1 MILLRMAFSIAKFA
15 DSDTEQ
21 RQIVNMKTILTILS
35 GILFAFNLGEAQSG
49 GGVNALSLRQAV
61 DVAWRIHPALQASE
75 NNLRAAE
82 FRVDQVHGGL
92 LPQVYFNTSFTRWDW
107 VLPNKKIYLGNSL
120 NDLYA
125 EFGVQQLIY
134 SGGKQARQQD
144 LAQSGVQ
151 SEVLSSQ
158 RLRQAISFAVTKAY
172 FQLLKAQ
179 RLVTVQE
186 TAVMNLRDHLQTA
199 ESLYRI
205 GKVSQVD
212 VLKAQ
217 VQLAIAEDELAGAQN
232 NVHVQQLALNA
243 AMGRDTPQAVEV
255 VDNVEEIWAR
265 EQSTS
270 FQEEILLNELKNH
283 PEMAKAKLDIQVREQ
298 EIALAR
304 ADYYPSLYVRGG
316 YNWEDSQVL
325 PGHKNWNLGAALS
338 LPLFR
343 GGATK
348 AQVRQAEARTEAAQS
363 AEQALRQKLE
373 FGVRAGLV
381 SLEDAKRRVGSA
393 QEIVQLAEESMKV
406 TALKY
411 STGKGASLDVLDAQA
426 VLTNTRLSFTQ
437 ALTDYA
443 LVKAELYYNIGADA
457 LPFEE

>member
-1 MILLRMAFSIAKFA
+1 
-15 DSDTEQ
+15 
-21 RQIVNMKTILTILS
+21 MKTILPILAV
-35 GILFAFNLGEAQSG
+35 ILIACNFSEAQPRES
-49 GGVNALSLRQAV
+49 VTALSLREAV
-61 DVAWRIHPALQASE
+61 DLALRTHPALKASE
-75 NNLRAAE
+75 QNFRAAE
-82 FRVDQVHGGL
+82 FRVDQVQGGF

-107 VLPNKKIYLGNSL
+107 VMPNKKVYLGNSL

-125 EFGVQQLIY
+125 EFGLQQLIY
-134 SGGKQARQQD
+134 NGGKQARQQD
-144 LAQSGVQ
+144 LAESAVQ
-151 SEVLSSQ
+151 SEALSSQ
-158 RLRQAISFAVTKAY
+158 RLRQAVTFGVAKAY

-186 TAVMNLRDHLQTA
+186 ATVMNLRDHLQTA
-199 ESLYRI
+199 EALYRI

-217 VQLAIAEDELAGAQN
+217 VQLAVAEDDLAKAQN

-243 AMGRDTPQAVEV
+243 AMGRETPQAVEV
-255 VDNVEEIWAR
+255 IDNVEQIWER
-265 EQSTS
+265 EHAAS
-270 FQEEILLNELKNH
+270 FQEEIFLNELKNH
-283 PEMAKAKLDIQVREQ
+283 PEMAKARLDIQTRGQ

-304 ADYYPSLYVRGG
+304 ADYYPSLYLRGG
-316 YNWEDSQVL
+316 YNWEDSQML
-325 PGHKNWNLGAALS
+325 PGNKNWNLGAALS

-363 AEQALRQKLE
+363 TEQALRQKLE
-373 FGVRAGLV
+373 FAVRAGLV

-393 QEIVQLAEESMKV
+393 QEIVRLAEESMKV

-411 STGKGASLDVLDAQA
+411 STGKGASLDVLDAQT
-426 VLTNTRLSFTQ
+426 VLTNARVSLTQ

-443 LVKAELYYNIGADA
+443 LVKAELYFNLGAEA
-457 LPFEE
+457 LPFE

>member
-1 MILLRMAFSIAKFA
+1 
-15 DSDTEQ
+15 
-21 RQIVNMKTILTILS
+21 MKTILTILAA
-35 GILFAFNLGEAQSG
+35 ILFACKLTEAQPQD
-49 GGVNALSLRQAV
+49 GVNALSLRQAV
-61 DVAWRIHPALQASE
+61 DLALRTHPALKAAEQ
-75 NNLRAAE
+75 NFRAAE
-82 FRVDQVHGGL
+82 FRVDQVQGGL

-134 SGGKQARQQD
+134 NGGKQARQQD
-144 LAQSGVQ
+144 LAQSAVQ
-151 SEVLSSQ
+151 SEVLSTQ
-158 RLRQAISFAVTKAY
+158 RLRQAVSFGVAKAY

-186 TAVMNLRDHLQTA
+186 AAVVNLRDHWKTA

-217 VQLAIAEDELAGAQN
+217 VQLAVAEDELARAQN

-243 AMGRDTPQAVEV
+243 AMGRDAPQAVEV
-255 VDNVEEIWAR
+255 VDNVEQIWER
-265 EQSTS
+265 EQAAS
-270 FQEEILLNELKNH
+270 FGEEVLLKELKNH
-283 PEMAKAKLDIQVREQ
+283 PEMAKAKLDIQTREQ

-304 ADYYPSLYVRGG
+304 ADYYPSLYLRGG

-325 PGHKNWNLGAALS
+325 PEHKNWNLGAALS

-343 GGATK
+343 GGTTK

-363 AEQALRQKLE
+363 TEQALRQKLE
-373 FGVRAGLV
+373 FAVRAGLV

-393 QEIVQLAEESMKV
+393 QEIVRLAEESMKV

-411 STGKGASLDVLDAQA
+411 STGKGASLDVLDAQT
-426 VLTNTRLSFTQ
+426 VLTNARLGFTQ
-437 ALTDYA
+437 ALTDYV
-443 LVKAELYYNIGADA
+443 LVKAELYFNLGADT